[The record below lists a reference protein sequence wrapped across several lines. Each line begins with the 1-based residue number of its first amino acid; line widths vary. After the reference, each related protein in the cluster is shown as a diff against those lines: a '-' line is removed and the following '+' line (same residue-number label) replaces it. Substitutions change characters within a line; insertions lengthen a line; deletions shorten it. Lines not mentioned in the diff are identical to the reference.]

1 MKITGSRLPLASRC
15 IGAVVLPVVHTTSDA
30 AESGTGRHTY
40 LRRVAAV
47 GRDAALAEIPEGADW
62 RETCEAI
69 DVDAIPSGQ
78 WETSFAYHPE
88 TDTARVL
95 GTDRD
100 YSYANTDEITGT
112 ADLIARTDDGAARPW
127 LIDFKG
133 SEAVDAPAENLQLS
147 FYALCHARVMGYDDI
162 KVSICNIHND
172 GRLEWSHARFDGW
185 DLETI
190 ASKVR
195 MLWTRAQAARETYV
209 TGGLTPDLAAGMHCR
224 YCPAMPMCPAQV
236 TLAYELVT
244 ARDEMTAETILALS
258 DEKAGEAWVKVAQYQ
273 QVLARIEA
281 ALRERALIKGL
292 PLPGGAQLVVQES
305 TRRVLDV
312 EKTLPVL
319 RGIVGERADTF
330 VERSIASSVVETVSR
345 EVAKARGV
353 TLKDVRNDLW
363 SQLRGGG
370 AVREQNYVQLRV
382 KKPKAASKTID
393 NEQQEDM

>member
-15 IGAVVLPVVHTTSDA
+15 IGAVVLPGVHTTSDA

-244 ARDEMTAETILALS
+244 ARDEMTAEGVLKLDDAQ
-258 DEKAGEAWVKVAQYQ
+258 AGAAWVKVGLYREI
-273 QVLARIEA
+273 LERIEA
-281 ALRERALIKGL
+281 SLRVRAQIRGL
-292 PLPGGAQLVVQES
+292 PLPDGSQLVVQES
-305 TRRVLDV
+305 TRKTLDV
-312 EKTLPVL
+312 EKALPIL
-319 RGIVGERADTF
+319 RSLIGDRAETF
-330 VERSIASSVVETVSR
+330 VDRSIASSVVETVSR
-345 EVAKARGV
+345 EVALARGEKV
-353 TLKDVRNDLW
+353 KATREGVW
-363 SQLRGGG
+363 TALRGAR
-370 AVREQNYVQLRV
+370 AVREQTYTQLRV
-382 KKPKAASKTID
+382 KKPRAASKTTD
-393 NEQQEDM
+393 NEQESDT

>member
-15 IGAVVLPVVHTTSDA
+15 IGAVVLPGVHTTSDA

-78 WETSFAYHPE
+78 WENSFAYHPE

-112 ADLIARTDDGAARPW
+112 ADLITTHEGRAW
-127 LIDFKG
+127 VIDFKG
-133 SEAVDAPAENLQLS
+133 PEAVDHPGDNLQLT
-147 FYALCHARVMGYDDI
+147 FYALAHARVVGCDAAR
-162 KVSICNIHND
+162 VSICNIHTD
-172 GRLEWSHARFDGW
+172 GRLEWHHADLDGW

-195 MLWTRAQAARETYV
+195 MLWTRARVARETY
-209 TGGLTPDLAAGMHCR
+209 TSGGLTPDLAAGLHCR

-244 ARDEMTAETILALS
+244 KRDDMTAEAVLRLS
-258 DEKAGEAWVKVAQYQ
+258 DEDAGAAWVKVSQYREILDR
-273 QVLARIEA
+273 VEGS
-281 ALRERALIKGL
+281 LRERALLRGL

-305 TRRVLDV
+305 VRRVLDV

-382 KKPKAASKTID
+382 KKPKAASKTTD